1 MRNIHS
7 LCSMSSSGQHKSKED
22 TTQITG
28 PTMSHHLP
36 GADAHTAGK
45 CQPKQKV
52 CCDQAPHNC
61 YSKASSMSFL
71 LTHTVGSTH
80 FIHIRI
86 HDCTISLK
94 EKLV

>member
-1 MRNIHS
+1 MF
-7 LCSMSSSGQHKSKED
+7 SSGQHKSKED

-28 PTMSHHLP
+28 PTMVHHLP

-45 CQPKQKV
+45 CHPKQKQCV
-52 CCDQAPHNC
+52 AIKPHITVIL
-61 YSKASSMSFL
+61 SMSFL
-71 LTHTVGSTH
+71 LTHAVGSSN
-80 FIHIRI
+80 FIHMRI